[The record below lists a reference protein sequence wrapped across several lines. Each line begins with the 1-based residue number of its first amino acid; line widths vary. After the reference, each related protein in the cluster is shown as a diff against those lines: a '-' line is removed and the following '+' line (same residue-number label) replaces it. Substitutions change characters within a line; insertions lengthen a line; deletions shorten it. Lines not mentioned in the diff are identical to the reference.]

1 MGQKTHPNIFQLS
14 KTSNW
19 QSKCFERK
27 GTEYSKYSKKDLEI
41 RSFIQRFFMSRNRIV
56 HHCKIC
62 YFEKSL
68 HIFVSYYLNVKLPF
82 LLHNN
87 ISTIDTF
94 KIKKK

>member
-14 KTSNW
+14 KTNNW
-19 QSKCFERK
+19 QSKCFEKK

-41 RSFIQRFFMSRNRIV
+41 RSFIQKFFISRNRIV

-87 ISTIDTF
+87 ISNIDRF